1 MKRIEIWTY
10 ACYITKIFN
19 LQMQRTCEIEFIAK
33 MFDKDKGEL
42 VSTGELSAYINDK
55 FSIYSLSYIGLYYL
69 SKTCN

>member
-1 MKRIEIWTY
+1 
-10 ACYITKIFN
+10 
-19 LQMQRTCEIEFIAK
+19 MQKTCEIEFIAK

-42 VSTGELSAYINDK
+42 VSTGELSVYINDK